1 MGSNMKYKRI
11 IFCSRDCTYRAPVA
25 AEVLRRQLE
34 QRQGNGNIRISARG
48 RVVLFPEPVNGKAVA
63 IGHSK
68 GYNLERYTAVELEA
82 RDMGVET
89 LVLVMTEAD
98 KQKVYDNFESA
109 INVYTIKEFIGAAG
123 DVEIPFGKSLADY
136 GESFNQIEQLV
147 GQVADKILQIEN

>member
-1 MGSNMKYKRI
+1 MKYKRI
-11 IFCSRDCTYRAPVA
+11 IFCSKDCTYRAPVA
-25 AEVLRRQLE
+25 AEILRRQL
-34 QRQGNGNIRISARG
+34 QQLKDVGNIRISARG

-68 GYNLERYTAVELEA
+68 GYDLEKYTAAELEA
-82 RDMGVET
+82 CDMGEET

-98 KQKVYDNFESA
+98 KQKVYDNFDSA

-123 DVEIPFGKSLADY
+123 DVEIPFGKSLAEY

-147 GQVADKILQIEN
+147 GQVAEKILQIEN